1 MSSVEAAE
9 SRPKWLV
16 GSMRQRLSRGNERE
30 RSWCSKSSRD
40 QASSRCTPPPEPLRP
55 LPQPQFQ
62 NPFAASQM
70 RHQRFDVHMWAR
82 PYSCEAAR
90 GLVVPAGPPYAG
102 FLSRIV
108 LPGWSMVR
116 SRSRQLQH
124 CICLDSSVWKPHK
137 WLLAVRSSLQTL
149 HPARERDSR
158 HHHICMPAR
167 HCGSRLRN
175 PRQKFCKH

>member
-116 SRSRQLQH
+116 SRSRRLQH
-124 CICLDSSVWKPHK
+124 CICLDSSVWKPPQMA
-137 WLLAVRSSLQTL
+137 LGRTFLTPNPSPRSRARFSASSHLY
-149 HPARERDSR
+149 ARE
-158 HHHICMPAR
+158 A
-167 HCGSRLRN
+167 LR
-175 PRQKFCKH
+175 QSTSES